1 MRVLVTGHQG
11 YLGAVIVPVLIA
23 RGHDVVG
30 FDTGYFSECNVG
42 PEPAAPTRA
51 VHADLRDASA
61 EVCSGIDA
69 VVHLAAL
76 SNDPLGNLD
85 PALTAAINV
94 EATLRLARLARDAG
108 VARFVFSS
116 SCSLYGAGGDDVVD
130 EEAPLRPVTPYAES
144 KVRVEEGLHALADDD
159 FSPVSLRNATAY
171 GWSPRLRLDLVLND
185 LVAHALCSGEVRVL
199 SDGTPWR
206 PIVHAEDIATA
217 FAEVLDAPRASV
229 HDTVFNVGFPNENYQ
244 VREIAEIVA
253 SAVDGSRVVITG
265 ETGPDLR
272 SYRVDFSRLARAFPA
287 LAPSWDARRGAE
299 DLAARLRECGFTAAD
314 RGRLTR
320 LAWIATLQRAGR
332 LTPSLRWIDDQ
343 PAPASIV
350 S

>member
-1 MRVLVTGHQG
+1 ML
-11 YLGAVIVPVLIA
+11 
-23 RGHDVVG
+23 
-30 FDTGYFSECNVG
+30 
-42 PEPAAPTRA
+42 
-51 VHADLRDASA
+51 ADLRDAPA
-61 EVCSGIDA
+61 DVCSDIDA

-76 SNDPLGNLD
+76 SNDPLGDLD
-85 PALTAAINV
+85 PALTGAINV

-116 SCSLYGAGGDDVVD
+116 SCSLYGAGGDDLVNED
-130 EEAPLRPVTPYAES
+130 APLRPVTPYAES
-144 KVRVEEGLHALADDD
+144 KVRVEEGLHTLADDG

-185 LVAHALCSGEVRVL
+185 LVAHTLCSGEVRVL

-206 PIVHAEDIATA
+206 PIVHAEDIANA
-217 FAEVLDAPRASV
+217 FAAVLDAPRASV
-229 HDTVFNVGFPNENYQ
+229 HDTVFNVGFPNENRQ

-253 SAVDGSRVVITG
+253 SVVDGSRVVITG

-272 SYRVDFSRLARAFPA
+272 SYRVDFSRLAHAFPA
-287 LAPSWDARRGAE
+287 LAPAWDARRGAD
-299 DLAARLRECGFTAAD
+299 DLAARLRACGFTAAD

-320 LAWIATLQRAGR
+320 LAWIAALRQTGR
-332 LTPSLRWIDDQ
+332 LTPSLRWVDGQ
-343 PAPASIV
+343 QAPASIV